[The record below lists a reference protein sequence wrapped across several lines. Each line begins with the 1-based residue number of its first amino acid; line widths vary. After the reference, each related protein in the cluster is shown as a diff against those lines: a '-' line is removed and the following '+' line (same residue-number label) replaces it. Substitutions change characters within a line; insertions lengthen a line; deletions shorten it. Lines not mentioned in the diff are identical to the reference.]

1 MAQITISLSEIEAG
15 FFNRRVGKRVEVVP
29 TYKLVTIDGLLC
41 NCTDFRNLRISAH
54 RIESIMNP
62 IRKDELYENISQFLK
77 GKGIELKEGSYTKGV
92 HAGCSLLAD
101 AINLSQTGLDRAK
114 VGLEKTKEGIE
125 KKLDQV
131 RQVIHEKTAP
141 PKPPVTNAPPPPP
154 ANGKPKATVRAKP
167 KIKPKR
173 SKGKR

>member
-1 MAQITISLSEIEAG
+1 
-15 FFNRRVGKRVEVVP
+15 
-29 TYKLVTIDGLLC
+29 
-41 NCTDFRNLRISAH
+41 
-54 RIESIMNP
+54 MNP

-77 GKGIELKEGSYTKGV
+77 NKGIELKEGSYTKGI

-114 VGLEKTKEGIE
+114 NGIE

-141 PKPPVTNAPPPPP
+141 KPPVVPTASAPPRPP
-154 ANGKPKATVRAKP
+154 NGKAKADVRGKG
-167 KIKPKR
+167 KVNPKR
-173 SKGKR
+173 PRKKR